1 MLYVEDNTANL
12 KLIEQALRRR
22 PDVTLL
28 SAAQGTLGLDLAR
41 QHRPDLVLLDVH
53 LPDISGDEFLHRL
66 RGDPTTGDIPVIV
79 ISADATPRQGQ
90 RLLDAGAKDYLTK
103 PLDIHR
109 FLQVLDGALKEREL
123 DQAGP

>member
-1 MLYVEDNTANL
+1 M
-12 KLIEQALRRR
+12 
-22 PDVTLL
+22 
-28 SAAQGTLGLDLAR
+28 
-41 QHRPDLVLLDVH
+41 
-53 LPDISGDEFLHRL
+53 
-66 RGDPTTGDIPVIV
+66 IV